1 MDQRAVPRRVRAKT
15 QAAPDATSSPPPI
28 AARPSTGAPC
38 VEPEPVF
45 APPEGVLLTC
55 ELLGEVLD
63 VVSELDPEDEVLE
76 LPPLEL
82 PPLELPP

>member
-1 MDQRAVPRRVRAKT
+1 
-15 QAAPDATSSPPPI
+15 
-28 AARPSTGAPC
+28 